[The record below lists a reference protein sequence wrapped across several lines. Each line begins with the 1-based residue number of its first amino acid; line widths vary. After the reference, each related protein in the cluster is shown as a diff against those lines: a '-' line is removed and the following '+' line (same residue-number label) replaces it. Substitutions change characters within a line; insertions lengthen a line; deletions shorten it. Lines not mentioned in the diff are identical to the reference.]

1 MLAANGYIPMGGV
14 AAADGCYEVGKLW
27 EKIILH
33 LFICCSLLSQRKKKK
48 RKILRVLGNIINLAR
63 TLHRGPMRRKMKG
76 LGSSEHL

>member
-1 MLAANGYIPMGGV
+1 MLPANGYIPMGGV

-48 RKILRVLGNIINLAR
+48 KENPEGVGKYYKPGKNAAPWSNEKKDERPG
-63 TLHRGPMRRKMKG
+63 
-76 LGSSEHL
+76 